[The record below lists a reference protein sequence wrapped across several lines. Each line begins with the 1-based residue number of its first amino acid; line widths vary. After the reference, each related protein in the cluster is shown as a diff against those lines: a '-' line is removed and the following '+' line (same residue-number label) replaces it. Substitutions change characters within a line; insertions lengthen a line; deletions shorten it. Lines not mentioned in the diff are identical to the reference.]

1 MKILLYTNFLSL
13 GRDFSLP
20 VLYRFLVGEQ
30 FFAILRIDWFNKNI
44 LSLQQEMLR
53 FPRLY
58 ERIMD
63 VVTAL
68 LKHRLPPT
76 NSMVEN
82 LVGIELSY
90 INTKHPDFHDAAAL
104 VGSLL
109 RETQRLDQNISQAHQ
124 MHGRPHIPAADNPL
138 DSQESK
144 TGVNNGNIP
153 SFNVNGGEV
162 LV

>member
-1 MKILLYTNFLSL
+1 
-13 GRDFSLP
+13 
-20 VLYRFLVGEQ
+20 
-30 FFAILRIDWFNKNI
+30 
-44 LSLQQEMLR
+44 MLR

-76 NSMVEN
+76 NAMVEN

-109 RETQRLDQNISQAHQ
+109 RETQIRLEAPP
-124 MHGRPHIPAADNPL
+124 RPHVAGEPSSDGQ
-138 DSQESK
+138 QESK
-144 TGVNNGNIP
+144 TGVSSGHALMAGGGDGPRLPIGVKPVNLLPEVVRCPILP
-153 SFNVNGGEV
+153 FTTCHFCCMSF
-162 LV
+162 